1 MIRERIVSLL
11 FCLYI
16 EKGNWVQLGIVI
28 ILTLTG
34 IVHILV
40 LGDVDRGLLYLILG
54 AVYGR

>member
-1 MIRERIVSLL
+1 MIRER
-11 FCLYI
+11 

-28 ILTLTG
+28 ILTLIG